1 MPPNEKRGRT
11 HSSTVTVAVLPEPA
25 PVDLRIDP
33 RDLRV
38 ETYRAP
44 GPGGQHRNTTDSAV
58 RVTHLPT
65 GTVACAAAKS
75 QHRNRELAMSSLRA
89 RLAERLRSER
99 EAKANGDRRAQV
111 GSGMRA
117 DKIRT
122 VAEQRGRVENHLNG
136 RRCQLEKYLKGHLEE
151 IR

>member
-1 MPPNEKRGRT
+1 MQ
-11 HSSTVTVAVLPEPA
+11 SSTVTVAVLPEPA
-25 PVDLRIDP
+25 SVDLRLDP
-33 RDLRV
+33 RDVKV

-65 GTVACAAAKS
+65 GIVACAAAKS

-89 RLAERLRSER
+89 RLAERLRSDR
-99 EAKANGDRRAQV
+99 DAKANGDRRAQV

-117 DKIRT
+117 DKVRT
-122 VAEQRGRVENHLNG
+122 VAEQRGRVENHVNG
-136 RRCQLEKYLKGHLEE
+136 RRCSLERYLKGWLEDV
-151 IR
+151 R